1 MIEIMNIIK
10 KPIPS
15 AAYYLYWHFAY
26 ERQEVFFNRVNN
38 KLILTEDEILGT
50 YKFTNAY
57 RASDRVSQYLIHNV
71 LYSQNDYSNE
81 DTMFRLLLFKI
92 FNKIET
98 WEYLEE
104 NIGEINWGSFDFHK
118 YDRLLHESM
127 DRGNKI
133 YSNAYMMP
141 RPSLSTYPKKHTNHL
156 LLLEKMILDG
166 ITEKVLNAASLQEVF
181 EILKTY
187 PSIGNFLAFQYAID
201 INYSTLIDFSEN
213 DFVVAGPGA
222 LDGISKC
229 FTNANEFSSEYII
242 KHMTDIQKKEFNRY
256 DYQFQNLWGRDL
268 HLIDC
273 QNLFCEFSKYTRVA
287 MPDIKGVANR
297 TRIKQKYK
305 YNNKS
310 INYFYPPKW
319 GVNSLV
325 GVSNE
330 NI

>member
-1 MIEIMNIIK
+1 MIDDMNIIK

-15 AAYYLYWHFAY
+15 EAYYLYWHFAS
-26 ERQEVFFNRVNN
+26 ERQEVFFNRINN
-38 KLILTEDEILGT
+38 QLILTKDEILLT

-57 RASDRVSQYLIHNV
+57 RASDRVSQYLIHNI
-71 LYSQNDYSNE
+71 LYSQDCYSNE
-81 DTMFRLLLFKI
+81 DTMFRLLLFKV

-104 NIGEINWGSFDFHK
+104 NIGGIRWGSFDIYR
-118 YDRLLHESM
+118 YDKLLDESM
-127 DRGNKI
+127 ARGNKI

-141 RPSLSTYPKKHTNHL
+141 RPSLSTHPKKHTNHL
-156 LLLEKMILDG
+156 LLLEHMMLDG
-166 ITEKVLNAASLQEVF
+166 ITEKVLNATSLQVVY

-187 PSIGNFLAFQYAID
+187 PSIGNFLAFQYTID
-201 INYSTLIDFSEN
+201 INYSNLIDFSEN

-229 FTNANEFSSEYII
+229 FTNANQFSAEYII
-242 KHMTDIQKKEFNRY
+242 KHMMEIQKEEFNRY
-256 DYQFQNLWGRDL
+256 DYKFQNLWGRDL

-287 MPDIKGVANR
+287 MPNIQGVANR

-305 YNNKS
+305 YNNKP
-310 INYFYPPKW
+310 IDYFFPPKW
-319 GVNSLV
+319 EINSLV
-325 GVSNE
+325 GVTNE

>member
-1 MIEIMNIIK
+1 MNIIK

-15 AAYYLYWHFAY
+15 EAYYLFWHFAY
-26 ERQEVFFNRVNN
+26 ERQQIFFNRVNK
-38 KLILTEDEILGT
+38 KLIFTEDEILST

-57 RASDRVSQYLIHNV
+57 RASDRVSQYLIQNV
-71 LYSQNDYSNE
+71 LYNRNEYSNK
-81 DTMFRLLLFKI
+81 DIIFRLLLFKV

-98 WEYLEE
+98 WEHLEK
-104 NIGEINWGSFDFHK
+104 NIGEITWDSFDFYK
-118 YDRLLHESM
+118 YDRLLNESM
-127 DRGNKI
+127 DNGNKI

-156 LLLEKMILDG
+156 LLLEKMILDD
-166 ITEKVLNAASLQEVF
+166 ITDKLLNATSLQEVY
-181 EILKTY
+181 EVLKTY

-201 INYSTLIDFSEN
+201 INYSTLINFSEN

-229 FTNANEFSSEYII
+229 FTNANEFSPEYII
-242 KHMTDIQKKEFNRY
+242 KYMRDIQKEEFNRY
-256 DYQFQNLWGRDL
+256 DYKFKNLWGRDL

-287 MPDIKGVANR
+287 MPDIKGVAKR

-305 YNNKS
+305 YNNKP

-319 GVNSLV
+319 GINSLI
-325 GVSNE
+325 GLSNE